1 MIEIRGDKSVD
12 KGKIFADQMTYFKP
26 LVVLDITLL
35 LPDLIPTATEF
46 VISSIQ
52 KQAFIQ
58 EELKSVMPTLKH
70 K

>member
-52 KQAFIQ
+52 KQVFIQ